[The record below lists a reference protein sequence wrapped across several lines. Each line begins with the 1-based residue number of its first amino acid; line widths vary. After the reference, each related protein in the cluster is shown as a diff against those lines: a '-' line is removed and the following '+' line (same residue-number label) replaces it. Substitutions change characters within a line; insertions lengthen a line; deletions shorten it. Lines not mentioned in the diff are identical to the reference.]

1 MYLTLI
7 NLSKKGKTVLVAV
20 KSTAS
25 SNYMLMLRDKL
36 AEKYEFIRYDPI
48 VQQNVLYKE
57 AKKIKTIGKS
67 SKGED

>member
-1 MYLTLI
+1 
-7 NLSKKGKTVLVAV
+7 
-20 KSTAS
+20 
-25 SNYMLMLRDKL
+25 MLMLRDKL